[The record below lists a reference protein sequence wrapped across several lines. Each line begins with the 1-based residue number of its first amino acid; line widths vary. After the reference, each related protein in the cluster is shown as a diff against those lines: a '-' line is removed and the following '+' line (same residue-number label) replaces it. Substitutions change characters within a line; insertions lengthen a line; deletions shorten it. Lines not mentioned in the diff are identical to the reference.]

1 MCINILSPPPIY
13 AATLQF
19 FPSASD
25 IRVGQGGRATVLCLT
40 TGPVFPSDSFTWS
53 GPAVEGSRT
62 TIIVTSSGTG
72 SELIITDFRQSD
84 AGVYSCSFTGFSN
97 TISVTLIY
105 AGSTPAFLDVP
116 TTQQVAKGR
125 DAIVSCP
132 VYFGDA
138 TGAYTYWTYENGTD
152 INDAR
157 FTKLNGELRIHEV
170 REEDAEQKYK
180 CNLVHNDDII
190 DTRIIAIE
198 VRPHSV
204 FASSINDTARRIEV
218 VYGGAL
224 DLPCLLDEPKDN
236 VVYSWT
242 INTEFE
248 HNHIVDTH
256 ASLHRDSSKF
266 LAGVYTCQAENEFG
280 YDKADFTVKIVGKQV
295 VYITAVS

>member
-1 MCINILSPPPIY
+1 MLYLCFIILSPPPIY
-13 AATLQF
+13 AATLYF
-19 FPSASD
+19 SPSASEM
-25 IRVGQGGRATVLCLT
+25 RVGQGGTAKVICLT
-40 TGPVFPSDSFTWS
+40 TGPVLPSDNFTWS
-53 GPAVEGSRT
+53 KSGQAVEGSRT
-62 TIIVTSSGTG
+62 TIAETSSGTG
-72 SELIITDFRQSD
+72 SQLIIENFRQSD
-84 AGVYSCSFTGFSN
+84 AGVYSCSFTGLSD

-105 AGSTPAFLDVP
+105 TGSTLAFLDVP
-116 TTQQVAKGR
+116 LLQQVAEGR

-132 VYFGDA
+132 AYFGNG
-138 TGAYTYWTYENGTD
+138 TGAYTYWTYEDGTD
-152 INDAR
+152 ISDAR
-157 FTKLNGELRIHEV
+157 FTDSNREELRIHEV

-204 FASSINDTARRIEV
+204 FAPSINDTARRIEV

-248 HNHIVDTH
+248 HDHIVDTH

-266 LAGVYTCQAENEFG
+266 LGGVYTCRAENEFG
-280 YDKADFTVKIVGKQV
+280 YDLADFTVKIVGKQ
-295 VYITAVS
+295 